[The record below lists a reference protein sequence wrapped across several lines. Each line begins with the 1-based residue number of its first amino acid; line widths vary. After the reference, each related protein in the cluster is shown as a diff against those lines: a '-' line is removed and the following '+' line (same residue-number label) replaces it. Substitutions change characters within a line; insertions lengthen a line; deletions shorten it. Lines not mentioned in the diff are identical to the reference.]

1 MLYPKGDVEWGKC
14 NRDISGLSI
23 ASHFGQDDKFCHLGN
38 LSDSQKY
45 KQMKTIKHILLIG
58 VTILVLVAC
67 KKNEIPAP
75 DNKNIGELS
84 IEFDNIV
91 GNKTLQLNTANY
103 LNASGETF
111 SLSLI
116 QYYVSNLK
124 FTNTQG
130 AEYVVPQDS
139 SYFLILSDDRNSR
152 FAKVNVPEG
161 DYKSV
166 TFTLGV
172 DSIRS
177 TMPVEQRQGVLDPTG
192 GHDGAGM
199 YWGWNSG
206 YIFFKMEGTSPAVT
220 SADNKFR
227 YHIGLYGGYDPTT
240 PTLNNIKTVTLDLS
254 KGGVA
259 EVRKGYRSNIHLL
272 VDLMKAFNGPTN
284 ISIAEHPTVMV
295 SDFGSVVANNYQH
308 MFSHDHTE
316 NGVRNENEL

>member
-1 MLYPKGDVEWGKC
+1 M
-14 NRDISGLSI
+14 
-23 ASHFGQDDKFCHLGN
+23 
-38 LSDSQKY
+38 
-45 KQMKTIKHILLIG
+45 IKNILFVGVMALIL
-58 VTILVLVAC
+58 IAC
-67 KKNEIPAP
+67 KKNETTSP
-75 DNKNIGELS
+75 DSTNVGELS
-84 IEFDNIV
+84 VEFDNIV

-103 LNASGETF
+103 TNASGETF
-111 SLSLI
+111 NLSLV

-124 FTNTQG
+124 FTNSKG
-130 AEYVVPQDS
+130 EEYAVPQDS
-139 SYFLILSDDRNSR
+139 SYFLILGNDRNSR

-161 DYKSV
+161 DYRSV

-177 TMPVEQRQGVLDPTG
+177 TLPVEQRQGVLDPTG

-206 YIFFKMEGTSPAVT
+206 YIFFKMEGTAPVVA

-227 YHIGLYGGYDPTT
+227 YHIGLYGGYDPAT
-240 PTLNNIKTVTLDLS
+240 PTLNNIKNITLDLS
-254 KGGVA
+254 QGGIA

-272 VDLMKAFNGPTN
+272 VDLMKVFNSATN
-284 ISIAEHPTVMV
+284 ISIAEHPTIMV
-295 SDFGSVVANNYQH
+295 SDFSSVVANNYQH

>member
-1 MLYPKGDVEWGKC
+1 
-14 NRDISGLSI
+14 
-23 ASHFGQDDKFCHLGN
+23 
-38 LSDSQKY
+38 
-45 KQMKTIKHILLIG
+45 MKAIKHIFLVSAMTLL
-58 VTILVLVAC
+58 LAAC
-67 KKNEIPAP
+67 KKNETPAP
-75 DNKNIGELS
+75 DSNNVGELS
-84 IEFDNIV
+84 VEFDNIV

-103 LNASGETF
+103 TNASGETF
-111 SLSLI
+111 NLSLV

-130 AEYVVPQDS
+130 AEYIVPQDS
-139 SYFLILSDDRNSR
+139 SYFLILGHDRNSR

-161 DYKSV
+161 DYRSV

-206 YIFFKMEGTSPAVT
+206 YIFFKMEGISSVVASP
-220 SADNKFR
+220 DNKFR

-240 PTLNNIKTVTLDLS
+240 PTLNNIKTITLDLS
-254 KGGVA
+254 PGGVA

-272 VDLMKAFNGPTN
+272 VDLMKVFNGSPN
-284 ISIAEHPTVMV
+284 IDIAQHPTVMV
-295 SDFGSVVANNYQH
+295 SDFSSVVANNYQH